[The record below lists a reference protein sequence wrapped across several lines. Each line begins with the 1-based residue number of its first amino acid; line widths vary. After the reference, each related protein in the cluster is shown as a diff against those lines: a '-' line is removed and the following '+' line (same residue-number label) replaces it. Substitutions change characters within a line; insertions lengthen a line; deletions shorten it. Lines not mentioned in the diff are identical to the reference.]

1 MNKIGIMG
9 SGAFGTGLAAT
20 LAKANNNVVLWGRN
34 SDHIKNINST
44 NMNARYLPNI
54 KLPNNIYATSDF
66 SDLNNVDA
74 LLMVSPAQYL
84 RETLKS
90 FDLKNLNCPLIVCS
104 KGIEKSTGKLQSQII
119 EEVLGNKQCAALSG
133 PGFAVE
139 LAKGMPT
146 ALTLA
151 ADDTELGASLQSMLS
166 TEALRLYLSNDLLG
180 VQLGGALK
188 NVFAIASGIVIGSNL
203 GESARAAVITRG
215 FTELS
220 RLTYSMGGKLDT
232 LNGLS
237 GFGDLTLSCTSQLSR
252 NFCYGKQLARSGNL
266 NPGET
271 VEGIDTAL
279 ITLKLAEKYKV
290 EMPIASQVALVL
302 SGQTTVETALS
313 ELMKRPL
320 KSENIT

>member
-1 MNKIGIMG
+1 
-9 SGAFGTGLAAT
+9 
-20 LAKANNNVVLWGRN
+20 
-34 SDHIKNINST
+34 
-44 NMNARYLPNI
+44 
-54 KLPNNIYATSDF
+54 
-66 SDLNNVDA
+66 
-74 LLMVSPAQYL
+74 
-84 RETLKS
+84 
-90 FDLKNLNCPLIVCS
+90 
-104 KGIEKSTGKLQSQII
+104 
-119 EEVLGNKQCAALSG
+119 
-133 PGFAVE
+133 FAIE

-188 NVFAIASGIVIGSNL
+188 NVFAIASGIVVGSNL